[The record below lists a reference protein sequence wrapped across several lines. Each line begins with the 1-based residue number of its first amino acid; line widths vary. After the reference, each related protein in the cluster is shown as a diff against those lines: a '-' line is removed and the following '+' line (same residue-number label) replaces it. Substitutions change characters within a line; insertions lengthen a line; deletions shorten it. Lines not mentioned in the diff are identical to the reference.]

1 MKVARRPDDRHTGPI
16 VRQQGVVKVRMA
28 RIESIFGTK
37 GSLQRHYATATVV
50 FLVLVLGIIFLFGHM
65 ISRSLSRRY
74 LEDLLVSGRE
84 DARRIADELDN
95 GGTLDLQVLEQRR
108 EHLFRSLEGIP
119 RRRVYESIVVTDTEG
134 RIVYRSEFNSMEDL
148 PDVLQDDLE
157 IGGDV
162 ADEEITETETPYRI
176 MVPLGDDI
184 GEVVLNVSRARVNE
198 RMGRL
203 QRELLTQ
210 TVSVAV
216 LTLATLIGA
225 FVLVWLLVQ
234 RTRRLEA
241 KQHDAEELAAL
252 GTLAANLAHEIR
264 NPLNSINLNLE
275 LLDEDLEDQEC
286 DARASLAT
294 TRREV
299 GRLAKLVSDFLT
311 YARPSDPKMEPVNVR
326 VLLGDVADFLHAEAT
341 SMGVHLRLVTDI
353 PDVEVTADEGRLRQV
368 ILNLVLNAVQ
378 SVADLEAGR
387 RVVELTATSNDS
399 EIALVVTDRGDGI
412 ADADLGRVR
421 EAFFTKRRGGSGL
434 GLAIAERFAEA
445 HGGRVELEN
454 KQPHGFAARIV
465 LPVGDDAGKIS
476 G

>member
-1 MKVARRPDDRHTGPI
+1 
-16 VRQQGVVKVRMA
+16 MA
-28 RIESIFGTK
+28 RFENIFGTR
-37 GSLQRHYATATVV
+37 GSLQRHYATATAV
-50 FLVLVLGIIFLFGHM
+50 FLLLVLGIIFLFGHL

-74 LEDLLVSGRE
+74 LEDLLVGGRE
-84 DARRIADELDN
+84 DARRIADQLEGSDIQ
-95 GGTLDLQVLEQRR
+95 DLQVLEQRR

-119 RRRVYESIVVTDTEG
+119 RRRVYESIVVTDIEG
-134 RIVYRSEFNSMEDL
+134 RIVYQSEFKSMEDL
-148 PDVLQDDLE
+148 PDVLNADLE
-157 IGGDV
+157 MAGGPP
-162 ADEEITETETPYRI
+162 DEETSETETPYRI
-176 MVPLGDDI
+176 MVPLGDDV
-184 GEVVLNVSRARVNE
+184 GEIVLNVSRARVNE

-216 LTLATLIGA
+216 LTLATLVVA

-275 LLDEDLEDQEC
+275 LLDEDLAEQDTE
-286 DARASLAT
+286 ARTSLVT

-311 YARPSDPKMEPVNVR
+311 YARPTDPKIEDVGVTA
-326 VLLGDVADFLHAEAT
+326 LLNDVCAFLHAEAT
-341 SMGVHLRLVTDI
+341 SMGVHLRLATEI
-353 PDVEVTADEGRLRQV
+353 PDVVVVADEGRLRQV
-368 ILNLVLNAVQ
+368 VLNLVLNAIQ
-378 SVADLEAGR
+378 SVSDLKADR
-387 RVVELTATSNDS
+387 RVVELSAIAMDAD
-399 EIALVVTDRGDGI
+399 IALVVTDRGDGI

-454 KQPHGFAARIV
+454 LKPHGFSARIV
-465 LPVGDDAGKIS
+465 LPVGDDAGKMS
-476 G
+476 E

>member
-1 MKVARRPDDRHTGPI
+1 
-16 VRQQGVVKVRMA
+16 MA
-28 RIESIFGTK
+28 RFENIFGTR
-37 GSLQRHYATATVV
+37 GSLQRHYATATAV
-50 FLVLVLGIIFLFGHM
+50 FLLLVLGIIFLFGHL

-74 LEDLLVSGRE
+74 LEDLLVGGRE
-84 DARRIADELDN
+84 DARRIADQLEGSDIQ
-95 GGTLDLQVLEQRR
+95 DLQVLEQRR

-119 RRRVYESIVVTDTEG
+119 RRRVYESIVVTDIEG
-134 RIVYRSEFNSMEDL
+134 RIVYQSEFKSMEDL
-148 PDVLQDDLE
+148 PDVLNADLE
-157 IGGDV
+157 MAGGPP
-162 ADEEITETETPYRI
+162 DEETSETETPYRI
-176 MVPLGDDI
+176 MVPLGDDV
-184 GEVVLNVSRARVNE
+184 GEIVLNVSRARVNE

-216 LTLATLIGA
+216 LTLATLVVA

-275 LLDEDLEDQEC
+275 LLDEDLAEQDTE
-286 DARASLAT
+286 ARTSLVT

-311 YARPSDPKMEPVNVR
+311 YARPTDPKIEDVGVT
-326 VLLGDVADFLHAEAT
+326 VLLNDVCAFLHAEAT
-341 SMGVHLRLVTDI
+341 SMGVHLRLATEI
-353 PDVEVTADEGRLRQV
+353 PDVVVVADEGRLRQV
-368 ILNLVLNAVQ
+368 VLNLVLNAIQ
-378 SVADLEAGR
+378 SVSDLKADR
-387 RVVELTATSNDS
+387 RVVELSAIAMDAD
-399 EIALVVTDRGDGI
+399 IALVVTDRGDGI

-454 KQPHGFAARIV
+454 LNPSGFAARIV
-465 LPVGDDAGKIS
+465 LPVGDDAGKMS
-476 G
+476 E

>member
-1 MKVARRPDDRHTGPI
+1 
-16 VRQQGVVKVRMA
+16 MA
-28 RIESIFGTK
+28 RFENIFGTK
-37 GSLQRHYATATVV
+37 GSLQRHYAIATAV
-50 FLVLVLGIIFLFGHM
+50 FLLLVLGIIFLFGHL

-74 LEDLLVSGRE
+74 LEDLLVGGRE
-84 DARRIADELDN
+84 DARRIADQLEDSDIQ
-95 GGTLDLQVLEQRR
+95 DLQVLEQRR

-119 RRRVYESIVVTDTEG
+119 RRRVYESIVVTDIEG
-134 RIVYRSEFNSMEDL
+134 LIVFQSEFKSMEDL
-148 PDVLQDDLE
+148 PDVLNDDLE
-157 IGGDV
+157 MGGGPP
-162 ADEEITETETPYRI
+162 DEETTETETPYRI
-176 MVPLGDDI
+176 MVPLGDDV
-184 GEVVLNVSRARVNE
+184 GEIVLNVSRARVNE

-216 LTLATLIGA
+216 LTLATLVVA

-275 LLDEDLEDQEC
+275 LLDEDLAEQDTE
-286 DARASLAT
+286 ARTSLTT

-311 YARPSDPKMEPVNVR
+311 YARPSDPKLETISVTA
-326 VLLGDVADFLHAEAT
+326 LLSDVCTFLHAEAT
-341 SMGVHLRLVTDI
+341 SMGVHLRLAAEI
-353 PDVEVTADEGRLRQV
+353 PNADVLADESRLRQV
-368 ILNLVLNAVQ
+368 ILNLVLNAIQ
-378 SVADLEAGR
+378 SVSDLKADR
-387 RVVELTATSNDS
+387 RVVELSAVSAGDK
-399 EIALVVTDRGDGI
+399 IALVVTDRGDGI
-412 ADADLGRVR
+412 DDSDLGRVR

-454 KQPHGFAARIV
+454 LKPHGFSARIV
-465 LPVGDDAGKIS
+465 LPVGDDAGKMS